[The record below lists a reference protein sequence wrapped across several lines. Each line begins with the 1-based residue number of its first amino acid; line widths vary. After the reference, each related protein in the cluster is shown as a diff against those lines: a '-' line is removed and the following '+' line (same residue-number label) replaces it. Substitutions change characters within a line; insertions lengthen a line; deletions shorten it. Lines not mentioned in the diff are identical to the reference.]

1 MLSRL
6 FLPRLSGAPVRP
18 PSRPARRLAHPVAA
32 LLPALLPGLLP
43 GLLLSG
49 CGSDAGDPGG
59 GTPAPRPT
67 VQAQTPE
74 NGGAEV
80 EAESR
85 HSRPILASPSEV
97 AVDQGD
103 ALSTV
108 RAQGSGKVVVVYT
121 PSDPWSYQ
129 TPEGVLT
136 GVNIEILRDFFA
148 WVEIREGVVLD
159 VVWAPDEDWA
169 RFYRRVRN
177 GSDGVFGV
185 GNVTITQQRRGELDF
200 SPPYLN
206 NVAVLITHSSVP
218 ELESMEASTEAF
230 EGFTAFPYRGTLHEE
245 RINRLRERRIPGL
258 RVIPL
263 ESNDEILETIAEGPG
278 RLAWID
284 VHAYWRAV
292 ERGVPLRR
300 HPAGDDTS
308 ETFGVILPRGSDWTP
323 LVEAFF
329 EEGDGYRNDPR
340 YLEILREH
348 LGDGLAELLEE
359 ARLQRETLSPERA
372 GDAAE
377 DAGTPEGSTP

>member
-1 MLSRL
+1 VLRARVLLSGLLTGL
-6 FLPRLSGAPVRP
+6 FLG
-18 PSRPARRLAHPVAA
+18 
-32 LLPALLPGLLP
+32 
-43 GLLLSG
+43 G
-49 CGSDAGDPGG
+49 CGSDAGGEPGG
-59 GTPAPRPT
+59 GTPVPPPATEVHP
-67 VQAQTPE
+67 QE
-74 NGGAEV
+74 NGGG
-80 EAESR
+80 EASTEAR

-103 ALSTV
+103 ALSAV
-108 RAQGSGKVVVVYT
+108 RERGAGRVVVVYT
-121 PSDPWSYQ
+121 PSEGWSYEM
-129 TPEGVLT
+129 PGGALT

-148 WVEIREGVVLD
+148 WVEAREGVALE

-177 GSDGVFGV
+177 GTDGVFGV

-206 NVAVLITHSSVP
+206 NVAVLITHASVP
-218 ELESMEASTEAF
+218 ELESMEASTRAF
-230 EGFTAFPYRGTLHEE
+230 EDFTAFPYRGTLHEE

-263 ESNDEILETIAEGPG
+263 ESNDEILDTIAAGPG

-300 HPAGDDTS
+300 HPAADDTS

-323 LVEAFF
+323 LLEAFF
-329 EEGDGYRNDPR
+329 SEGDGYRNDPR

-359 ARLQRETLSPERA
+359 ARVEREILSLDRSTA
-372 GDAAE
+372 ME
-377 DAGTPEGSTP
+377 DAEFPEGPMP